1 MATAWTQ
8 EFLQAIGFGAIPG
21 YRRVAALGNN
31 PDVDTAT
38 VPEDVW
44 SGGGVF
50 PWMTGATS
58 LEMVSTSAA
67 DSAAGTGARTVLW
80 QQLDTGYTEFSQSVT
95 LNGLTPVALPRQAF
109 RINAGFMT
117 SAGSGKTNAGNI
129 ILRDAGGGTTRAI
142 IPAGYGI
149 TRQAIFTVPAGF
161 TLSVNSQVISINRAI
176 GVTRYVTVANYI
188 QSPSGFYRLP
198 LELSVGDM
206 QPYRHDGLPGII
218 LAEKTDY
225 ALRCTAVSSDSTD
238 VTAAFL
244 GVLKANTMT

>member
-1 MATAWTQ
+1 MAAAWTQ

-44 SGGGVF
+44 SGGGVY
-50 PWMTGATS
+50 PWMTSATS

-67 DSAAGTGARTVLW
+67 DSAAGTGARTVVW
-80 QQLDTGYTEFSQSVT
+80 QQLDTGYAEFTQSVT

-109 RINAGFMT
+109 RNQAGLIT
-117 SAGSGKTNAGNI
+117 SAGSGKTNAGDI
-129 ILRDAGGGTTRAI
+129 ILRDAGGGTVRAI

-149 TRQAIFTVPAGF
+149 TRQSIFTVPAGF
-161 TLSVNSQVISINRAI
+161 TLSINSTLFAI
-176 GVTRYVTVANYI
+176 TKAGGVDKNVTMTNYI
-188 QSPSGFYRLP
+188 QSPAGFYRMP
-198 LELSVGDM
+198 LEVSIS
-206 QPYRHDGLPGII
+206 QTAPYRHDGLPGII
-218 LAEKTDY
+218 LAEKTDF
-225 ALRCTAVSSDSTD
+225 ALRVVEASSDNVS
-238 VTAAFL
+238 VTGAFL